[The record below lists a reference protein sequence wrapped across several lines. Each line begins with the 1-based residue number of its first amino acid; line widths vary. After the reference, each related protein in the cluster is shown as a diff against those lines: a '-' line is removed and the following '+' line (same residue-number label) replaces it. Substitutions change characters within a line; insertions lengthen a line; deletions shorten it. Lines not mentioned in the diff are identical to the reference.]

1 VGLVIFLA
9 ERVVRSRMSGLAY
22 QKVRTH

>member
-1 VGLVIFLA
+1 VVLLA
-9 ERVVRSRMSGLAY
+9 ERVVRSKMSGLAY